1 MINARHLILSSLFH
15 NLLQRGRQFQFVN
28 NNLLKMIK
36 MSTPIFWML
45 GKFKKVFSS
54 LWKDFYNLLSP
65 QYIVCKQLRLGFD
78 LFYLSASNIRET
90 KNEQERDKTSLNPC
104 SFREIH
110 ICILGNVPVN
120 LILWWYLCHLVWSH
134 KVGNLSYL
142 SFPHNWISLGLLPMA
157 FIMLIISTSTRNKYI
172 KILQIYSMEL
182 I

>member
-1 MINARHLILSSLFH
+1 MINARHLILNSLLFH

-90 KNEQERDKTSLNPC
+90 KSEQDPDKTSGLNLC
-104 SFREIH
+104 SYWEISVFGEMFQWISSSDDSSVILFDLIKWGICH
-110 ICILGNVPVN
+110 ICHFPTIE
-120 LILWWYLCHLVWSH
+120 YL
-134 KVGNLSYL
+134 
-142 SFPHNWISLGLLPMA
+142 
-157 FIMLIISTSTRNKYI
+157 
-172 KILQIYSMEL
+172 
-182 I
+182 